1 MSTLA
6 AFGTGEFL
14 WSLLWFTVLFLWIW
28 LVIMVFID
36 IIRSDDLGGGG
47 KALWLF
53 FVIVL
58 PYLGVFIYLI
68 SRGQGMAVRR
78 TIATSTSHSAE
89 TRAAQ
94 EASAKLE
101 G

>member
-1 MSTLA
+1 MTTLA
-6 AFGTGEFL
+6 QFGTGEFV
-14 WSLLWFTVLFLWIW
+14 WSLFWFTVLFLWIW
-28 LVIMVFID
+28 LVIMVFVD

-58 PYLGVFIYLI
+58 PYLGVFVYLI
-68 SRGQGMAVRR
+68 ARGQEMAVRR
-78 TIATSTSHSAE
+78 NLASTTSHSAE

-94 EASAKLE
+94 DALTKLD
-101 G
+101 

>member
-58 PYLGVFIYLI
+58 PYLGVFVYLI
-68 SRGQGMAVRR
+68 ARGQGMAVRR
-78 TIATSTSHSAE
+78 TINASTSHSAE

>member
-14 WSLLWFTVLFLWIW
+14 WSLMWFTLLFLWVW
-28 LVIMVFID
+28 LVVMIFVD

-58 PYLGVFIYLI
+58 PYIGVFIYLI
-68 SRGQGMAVRR
+68 ARGREMAVRR
-78 TIATSTSHSAE
+78 TVMGSTSHSAE

-94 EASAKLE
+94 EAMGKLD
-101 G
+101 

>member
-14 WSLLWFTVLFLWIW
+14 WSLLWFTLIFLWVW
-28 LVIMVFID
+28 LVIMIFVD

-47 KALWLF
+47 KALWLL

-58 PYLGVFIYLI
+58 PYLGVFVYLI
-68 SRGQGMAVRR
+68 ARGREMAVRR
-78 TIATSTSHSAE
+78 TVMGSTSHSAE

-94 EASAKLE
+94 DAMSKLD

>member
-58 PYLGVFIYLI
+58 PYLGVFVYLI
-68 SRGQGMAVRR
+68 ARGQGMAVRR
-78 TIATSTSHSAE
+78 TIRPSTSHSAE